1 MVDPYSRITDVI
13 LRQIEIADPGSWICP
28 WHRARGGLPSNALTG
43 RTYRGINIVALWCG
57 SQSAG
62 FADARWATYR
72 QWSDLGAQV
81 RKGERGTAVLFY
93 QDLPGASE
101 DGESGDRRF
110 VARISSVFN
119 AEQVEGAP
127 EVAERPLTPIDPNPV
142 FDRFVTATGAHVRRG
157 ASAAYLP
164 IRDEIRMPDRV
175 LFHSADGF
183 CATLAHELIH
193 WTGAPHRLDRRLNTR
208 FATRAYAAEELVA
221 ELGAAFVM
229 AGLGLAPEPH
239 INHAAYMAG
248 WLPLVRDDPR
258 ALITAASL
266 ASKAAQ
272 FLEAFSQPCTK
283 VGVAA

>member
-13 LRQIEIADPGSWICP
+13 LRQIEAADPGIWVCP
-28 WHRARGGLPSNALTG
+28 WHRARGGLPCNALTG
-43 RTYRGINIVALWCG
+43 RTYRGINIVALWG
-57 SQSAG
+57 GGQSAG
-62 FADARWATYR
+62 FVDARWATYR
-72 QWSDLGAQV
+72 QWSELGAQV

-93 QDLPGASE
+93 RDLPGASE
-101 DGESGDRRF
+101 EGENADRRF
-110 VARISSVFN
+110 VARASSVFN

-127 EVAERPLTPIDPNPV
+127 EFPERPLTPIDPIPV
-142 FDRFVTATGAHVRRG
+142 FDRFVKATGAHVRRG

-164 IRDEIRMPDRV
+164 IRDEVRMPDRV
-175 LFHSADGF
+175 LFHSAEGF

-221 ELGAAFVM
+221 ELGAAFIL

-266 ASKAAQ
+266 ASRATQ
-272 FLEAFSQPCTK
+272 FLEAFSQQ
-283 VGVAA
+283 VIGSEIVA